1 MKLNKRTLP
10 ILPGKC
16 SSYTL
21 KTAYKKS
28 CHHPFLPIHLL
39 LGKQS
44 ICLAE
49 HLEKLRF
56 PQCIRSATLTVDPAS
71 TASECSHSSSVP
83 SVSTALSAL
92 GHALDRLVAVSSMC
106 CHTSTSALS
115 TSSSSRGL
123 TTLRRDISS

>member
-56 PQCIRSATLTVDPAS
+56 PQCIHSANLTVDPAS
-71 TASECSHSSSVP
+71 TASECSHSSPVP
-83 SVSTALSAL
+83 SVSTALLSPL
-92 GHALDRLVAVSSMC
+92 LVMP
-106 CHTSTSALS
+106 ST
-115 TSSSSRGL
+115 
-123 TTLRRDISS
+123 D